1 MKRKTIKNKI
11 VKKSFFN
18 ELQDLERPHLN
29 RSNEIKYPI
38 RMVRYFDSLKG
49 DKIRLDLRIND
60 FWITKNIKNN
70 IVEFAEAL
78 MAAGDRLHNNNK
90 L

>member
-1 MKRKTIKNKI
+1 M
-11 VKKSFFN
+11 F
-18 ELQDLERPHLN
+18 
-29 RSNEIKYPI
+29 
-38 RMVRYFDSLKG
+38 RYFDYPKG
-49 DKIRLDLRIND
+49 DQIRLDLRIND